1 MNTGLLLIRLVVGL
15 LMAAHGTQKLFGW
28 LGGHGLAG
36 TAGFF
41 DALGFRP
48 GRFFAT
54 AAALSEVSSG
64 VLVALGLAATPSPS
78 QAQGW
83 WGYLN
88 GHERAWREHQWR
100 EWGWRHH
107 QWREHHHWRPYY

>member
-1 MNTGLLLIRLVVGL
+1 MNTGLLLIRLVVGP

-64 VLVALGLAATPSPS
+64 VLVALGLLGPVGPALMVSALAVAAYS
-78 QAQGW
+78 
-83 WGYLN
+83 
-88 GHERAWREHQWR
+88 GH
-100 EWGWRHH
+100 WRHGLIAIATGLEPH
-107 QWREHHHWRPYY
+107 